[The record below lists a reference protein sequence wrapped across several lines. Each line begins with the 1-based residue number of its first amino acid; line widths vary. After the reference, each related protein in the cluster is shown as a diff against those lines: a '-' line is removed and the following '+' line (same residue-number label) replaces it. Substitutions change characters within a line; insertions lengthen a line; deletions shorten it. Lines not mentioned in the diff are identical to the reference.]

1 MNAKAK
7 TAQHQITPFMLGE
20 RLATIRA
27 LLKRPGLTGEQRER
41 LTSLESLMVEEARMR
56 ATAPERARRLDT
68 KIRWIERGAPVR
80 PLAVG

>member
-7 TAQHQITPFMLGE
+7 TAPHQITPFMLGE

-41 LTSLESLMVEEARMR
+41 LNRLESLMVEEARMR
-56 ATAPERARRLDT
+56 ATAPEKARRLDT
-68 KIRWIERGAPVR
+68 KIRWIERGAPFR
-80 PLAVG
+80 PLTVG